1 MKKHFFLLIVLLSI
15 VACVPTNFVKTS
27 DVSWSTIPLR
37 DDLDFEKAWD
47 LVIDVVAKEFE
58 MELIS
63 KDGGYARTGWIY
75 TWNTKGIY
83 TKNYRNRVI
92 IKFSVDKQNVEVKTE
107 AQFGKEGRWKNGFD
121 SNLLK
126 TIKQDIMG
134 VVGRTTR

>member
-1 MKKHFFLLIVLLSI
+1 MKKVIVFLLISVVLISC
-15 VACVPTNFVKTS
+15 APSDFVQTS

-37 DDLDFEKAWD
+37 SNITIDKAWD
-47 LVIDVVAKEFE
+47 AVIDVVAKKFE

-63 KDGGYARTGWIY
+63 KDGLYARTGWFY

-83 TKNYRNRVI
+83 TRNYRNRVI
-92 IKFSVDKQNVEVKTE
+92 IKFSVDKNNVEVKTE
-107 AQFGKEGRWKNGFD
+107 AQYGKDRRWKNGFD
-121 SNLLK
+121 SRLLK